1 MKERVERYF
10 SSENAARTR
19 SGNFAKPSLNLVARW
34 IKETWQ
40 TFRQQDLKSYCHDAL
55 LCEDPTE
62 LYVAQEHLGLL
73 GAEFERLVRNPPA
86 EMHEESEDDLN
97 DTFHNLDIDG
107 DEEE

>member
-1 MKERVERYF
+1 M
-10 SSENAARTR
+10 
-19 SGNFAKPSLNLVARW
+19 ARW
-34 IKETWQ
+34 VKETWQ

-86 EMHEESEDDLN
+86 EMHEEFEDDLN
-97 DTFHNLDIDG
+97 DAFYNLDIDG
-107 DEEE
+107 DEEEEEHLN